1 MTLRKPYS
9 EKQQEYIDSVDGNA
23 HMSAVGI
30 IGELEARD
38 KEHLAKIESKSGFPR
53 EIDAKAQI
61 FEGLENYGS
70 NRSLAEE
77 INHIMMG
84 DVVEIKETI
93 DQLWGIYNP
102 DPVII
107 NPKGNPNNATGK

>member
-1 MTLRKPYS
+1 MAEIKIADIPVHKPIRVRVMW
-9 EKQQEYIDSVDGNA
+9 EENWVDLELDDPEDVKN
-23 HMSAVGI
+23 I
-30 IGELEARD
+30 IRI
-38 KEHLAKIESKSGFPR
+38 IESKSGFPR

-70 NRSLAEE
+70 YRSLAEE

-93 DQLWGIYNP
+93 DQLWGICNP

>member
-1 MTLRKPYS
+1 MTLRDQFVEETGWNPNKGLFFNDY
-9 EKQQEYIDSVDGNA
+9 A
-23 HMSAVGI
+23 LW
-30 IGELEARD
+30 LEARD

-93 DQLWGIYNP
+93 DQLWGICNP

>member
-1 MTLRKPYS
+1 MDRSLVCKYGESCGHEFCSP
-9 EKQQEYIDSVDGNA
+9 ELCPEHGDPEDVKN
-23 HMSAVGI
+23 I
-30 IGELEARD
+30 IRI
-38 KEHLAKIESKSGFPR
+38 IESKSGFPR

-93 DQLWGIYNP
+93 DQLWGICNP